1 MKTSDLNTMK
11 RISIVAAGLL
21 CASFAQAADA
31 PAAKVDFAKEI
42 QPILTKSCVE
52 CHGAEKQK
60 GKLRLDTREAAI
72 KGGESGPSIVPG
84 KAETSDFYK
93 RVILPAG
100 HDDIMPKKGDPL
112 TKAQIELVKNWIN
125 QGADWPVDKNAPKP
139 TAGPT
144 DDFAKLKAFKPA
156 AEELAAIK
164 KLEAA
169 GIPIR
174 PVAMN
179 VTWMEANLG
188 LMGTNVTDAT
198 LAQLKDVPSL
208 VYLNLAGTKVTD
220 AGLANLK
227 GLKNLLSLHL
237 ENTGIGDAGVG
248 QLTGLENLVYL
259 NLYNTKVTDAAI
271 DNLKGFKN
279 LRNLYLWQ
287 TKVTDDGAKKLKA
300 GLAKTDINRGWDLA
314 TIIKPVEPKKEEP
327 KKEEPK
333 KPEAKKEEAKKPE
346 VKKEEPKKPDAKKDE
361 PKKDEPKKADEKKEE
376 PKKTEVKKDEKK

>member
-1 MKTSDLNTMK
+1 MSDMNAMKK
-11 RISIVAAGLL
+11 ISVVAAGLL
-21 CASFAQAADA
+21 AAGFAQGAETAK
-31 PAAKVDFAKEI
+31 KVDFAKEI
-42 QPILTKSCVE
+42 LPILQKSCIE

-60 GKLRLDTREAAI
+60 GKLRLDTREFAI

-93 RVILPAG
+93 RIILPAG

-112 TKAQIELVKNWIN
+112 NKAQIELVKNWIN
-125 QGADWPVDKNAPKP
+125 QGAEWPVDKTAPKVA
-139 TAGPT
+139 AGPT
-144 DDFAKLKAFKPA
+144 DDFARLKAFKPEA
-156 AEELAAIK
+156 AELAAIK

-169 GIPIR
+169 GVPIR

-227 GLKNLLSLHL
+227 GLKNLLTLHL
-237 ENTGIGDAGVG
+237 ENTGIGDAGVAN
-248 QLTGLENLVYL
+248 LAGLENLVYL
-259 NLYNTKVTDAAI
+259 NLYNTKVTDGAI

-314 TIIKPVEPKKEEP
+314 SIVKPAEPKKEEP

-333 KPEAKKEEAKKPE
+333 KPDAKKPE
-346 VKKEEPKKPDAKKDE
+346 AKKEEPKKPDAKKEE
-361 PKKDEPKKADEKKEE
+361 PKKPEAKKEE
-376 PKKTEVKKDEKK
+376 PKKTNAKPEEKKK